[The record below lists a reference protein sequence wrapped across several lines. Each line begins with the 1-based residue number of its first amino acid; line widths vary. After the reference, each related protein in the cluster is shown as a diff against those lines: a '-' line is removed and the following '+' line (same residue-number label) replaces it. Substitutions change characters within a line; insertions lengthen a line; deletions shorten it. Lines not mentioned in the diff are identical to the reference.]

1 MAKESLWQIADKH
14 RKAGRPVI
22 FKTPEDVWKAA
33 LAYFEW
39 ADNNPL
45 WETKPF
51 AFQGSITDAPIAKM
65 RAFTLNGFCLHAGI
79 CEETWRNYKGKDGF
93 LGVCTQIEQAIRE
106 QKFTGAAAD
115 LLNPAIIAR
124 DLGLADK
131 TDNTVVVKSS
141 TLDAESLSTE
151 TLTEL
156 LAARERTV
164 NTN

>member
-1 MAKESLWQIADKH
+1 MAKESLWRIADKH
-14 RKAGRPVI
+14 YKAGRPVA
-22 FKTPEDVWKAA
+22 FKTPNDLWKAA

-39 ADNNPL
+39 AESNPL

-65 RAFTLNGFCLHAGI
+65 RAFTLNGLCLHAGI
-79 CEETWRNYKGKDGF
+79 SHDTWSNYKIKEGF
-93 LGVCTQIEQAIRE
+93 IGVCAQIEQAIRE
-106 QKFTGAAAD
+106 QKFAGAAAD

-131 TDNTVVVKSS
+131 TDSTVIVKSS